1 MIINLTVIKNLDVTN
16 NPLTYNKIAYEDI
29 EYEIFKCK
37 NILLTNNKEY
47 KKMKSKYNV
56 NDIKIILLNLI

>member
-29 EYEIFKCK
+29 NSGRVNQYI
-37 NILLTNNKEY
+37 I
-47 KKMKSKYNV
+47 KSIDIDLNV
-56 NDIKIILLNLI
+56 GGTQQVNAIKFYPLYPEF